1 VAIRHLRRPEI
12 QRFLR
17 RADVSGLKQRMRV
30 APQRLG
36 AAPGGVGAGEP
47 RGGVG
52 ILAGAPIQITG
63 REGGVGALFQ
73 GERLLERPQRF
84 RLPEH
89 HLQGLTQQ
97 HEGVGVVRKAH
108 AGFTRRI
115 DGAPPILTRAGQMNE
130 GDVGL
135 AEGGREGAPEAQPG
149 NGARGGVPL
158 TGGGAAHAEACE
170 RGAQGAEH
178 CLIMGAAAVRLQ
190 RRMSRALEGRR
201 IVITRAREQA
211 ADLARALEAHGAA
224 VVLAPVIRIEP
235 LPQLAPLR
243 AALAGLSA
251 YRWVV
256 FTSQNAVHIVFDRLL
271 AWGLGPRTFA
281 STSVAA
287 IGSATGDA
295 LTQRGVVPALV
306 PDEFVGEALAE
317 ALGARGGLAGSRVL
331 VPSAQDARDALAAGL
346 RAHGAVVEVVPVYR
360 TVPATIDLSDLAVE
374 LQGGRVDAVTFTS
387 SSTVRCFVELVGRN
401 AATSGRFTA
410 AVIGPVTAGTARDL
424 GLGDV
429 LEAEPHT
436 VAGLVDALLR
446 RFA

>member
-1 VAIRHLRRPEI
+1 
-12 QRFLR
+12 
-17 RADVSGLKQRMRV
+17 
-30 APQRLG
+30 
-36 AAPGGVGAGEP
+36 
-47 RGGVG
+47 
-52 ILAGAPIQITG
+52 
-63 REGGVGALFQ
+63 
-73 GERLLERPQRF
+73 
-84 RLPEH
+84 
-89 HLQGLTQQ
+89 
-97 HEGVGVVRKAH
+97 
-108 AGFTRRI
+108 
-115 DGAPPILTRAGQMNE
+115 
-130 GDVGL
+130 
-135 AEGGREGAPEAQPG
+135 
-149 NGARGGVPL
+149 
-158 TGGGAAHAEACE
+158 
-170 RGAQGAEH
+170 
-178 CLIMGAAAVRLQ
+178 
-190 RRMSRALEGRR
+190 
-201 IVITRAREQA
+201 
-211 ADLARALEAHGAA
+211 
-224 VVLAPVIRIEP
+224 

-256 FTSQNAVHIVFDRLL
+256 FTSQNAVHIVFDRLV

-331 VPSAQDARDALAAGL
+331 VPTAQDARDALAAGL
-346 RAHGAVVEVVPVYR
+346 KAHGAVVEVVPVYR

-374 LQGGRVDAVTFTS
+374 LQGGRIDAVTFTS
-387 SSTVRCFVELVGRN
+387 SSTVRCFVDLVGRK
-401 AATSGRFTA
+401 AATSARFAA

-436 VAGLVDALLR
+436 VTGLVDALLR

>member
-1 VAIRHLRRPEI
+1 MAVGHLCGPEI

-17 RADVSGLKQRMRV
+17 RAVVSRLKQRLRV
-30 APQRLG
+30 APQRFG
-36 AAPGGVGAGEP
+36 AAPGGVGTGEP
-47 RGGVG
+47 RGRIG
-52 ILAGAPIQITG
+52 ILTGPSIQIPS
-63 REGGVGALFQ
+63 REGRVGALFQ
-73 GERLLERPQRF
+73 SERLLERPQCL
-84 RLPEH
+84 RLPEY
-89 HLQGLTQQ
+89 HLQGLAQQ
-97 HEGVGVVRKAH
+97 HPGIGVVGKPH
-108 AGFTRRI
+108 ARLTRRV
-115 DGAPPILTRAGQMNE
+115 DRPPPIFPRAGQMDE
-130 GDVGL
+130 GDEGL
-135 AEGGREGAPEAQPG
+135 AKRGRERAPEAQPRD
-149 NGARGGVPL
+149 GARGGVPL
-158 TGGGAAHAEACE
+158 TGGGAAHAEARQ
-170 RGAQGAEH
+170 RGAQGTEH

-211 ADLARALEAHGAA
+211 GDLARALEAHGAA

-271 AWGLGPRTFA
+271 AWGLGPRAFA
-281 STSVAA
+281 STAVAA

-317 ALGARGGLAGSRVL
+317 ALGARGGLAGTRVL

-346 RAHGAVVEVVPVYR
+346 TAHGAVVEVVPVYR
-360 TVPATIDLSDLAVE
+360 TVPATTDLSDLAVE
-374 LQGGRVDAVTFTS
+374 LREGRIDAVTFTS
-387 SSTVRCFVELVGRN
+387 SSTVRYFVDLVGN
-401 AATSGRFTA
+401 AATSRRFVT

-424 GLGDV
+424 GLDNV
-429 LEAEPHT
+429 VEAEPHT
-436 VAGLVDALLR
+436 VPGLVDALLR